1 MDVGVGNWGQRKK
14 LEKVKHSTQEGQAV
28 QQNESELFEYSINP
42 VTNIVDIQRVCQK
55 HAEHRGALRSL
66 YQSKSMINQQGFCQL
81 QKREFQDK
89 IYSKE
94 KHVISEQG
102 KDKANGM
109 NTCTNL
115 Y

>member
-66 YQSKSMINQQGFCQL
+66 YQSKSMIKGFLSITKTGVSRQNL
-81 QKREFQDK
+81 FKRETR
-89 IYSKE
+89 
-94 KHVISEQG
+94 HLG
-102 KDKANGM
+102 
-109 NTCTNL
+109 TR
-115 Y
+115 